1 MASAMMINKSLA
13 TSGVAQLRSSSHLS
27 ASTSQ
32 LMVTPPAF
40 YSRRATRRYAA
51 RAEQVTDSPNTTKV
65 ESPEAAPA
73 DADGF
78 KSTVIKAPT
87 GGFETLPG
95 VKARGEEFKYGDGQD
110 ANVFKGGRAQEVLN
124 SRTAMLGFLSA
135 FVVELSTH
143 ESVVQQITTRGGAF
157 NVMALAFTV
166 STVLFSSF
174 APRVQ
179 GLKENGLDVEAKPS
193 WGVFTQNAE
202 LINGRFAMIGF
213 IALIITEQLKG
224 SALF

>member
-1 MASAMMINKSLA
+1 MMINRSLA
-13 TSGVAQLRSSSHLS
+13 TGAGGLAQLRSSSHLS

-32 LMVTPPAF
+32 LLVTPPAF
-40 YSRRATRRYAA
+40 HSRRATRRYAA
-51 RAEQVTDSPNTTKV
+51 RAEQVAAEDKPSVAKV
-65 ESPEAAPA
+65 ESPADAPA

-87 GGFETLPG
+87 GGYETLPG
-95 VKARGEEFKYGDGQD
+95 VKARGEEFKYGEGQD

-124 SRTAMLGFLSA
+124 SRTAMLGFISA
-135 FVVELSTH
+135 FVVELATH
-143 ESVVQQITTRGGAF
+143 ETVVQQITSRGGAF